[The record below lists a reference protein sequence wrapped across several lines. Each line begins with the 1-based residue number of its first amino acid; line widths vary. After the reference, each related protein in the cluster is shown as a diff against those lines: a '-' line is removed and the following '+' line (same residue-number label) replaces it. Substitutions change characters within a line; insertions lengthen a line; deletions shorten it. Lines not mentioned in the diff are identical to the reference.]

1 MISRRVLFALQW
13 TLATALAVVIANLI
27 IEILFFAVMGWALL
41 FLLPF
46 VGGVIGDHRS
56 CATTGDQDSILVI
69 ASTVGWTS
77 FVAVLTFGT
86 HSLPAVSN
94 LSAKLVSAIAGYA
107 MTSMAGAAL
116 LGAALAGATTG
127 IALASELE

>member
-1 MISRRVLFALQW
+1 M
-13 TLATALAVVIANLI
+13 
-27 IEILFFAVMGWALL
+27 
-41 FLLPF
+41 
-46 VGGVIGDHRS
+46 
-56 CATTGDQDSILVI
+56 I

-86 HSLPAVSN
+86 HSLPTVSN